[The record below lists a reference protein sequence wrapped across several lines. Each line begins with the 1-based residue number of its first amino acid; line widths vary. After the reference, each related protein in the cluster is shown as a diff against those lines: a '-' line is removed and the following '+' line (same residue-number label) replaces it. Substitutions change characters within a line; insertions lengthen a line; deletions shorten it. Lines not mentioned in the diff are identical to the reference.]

1 MHRGRRCLHSSS
13 SGWRTADTG
22 GVQEALDTRK
32 TQVVG
37 NGEGGGGGAFAVGG
51 DQVADVALI
60 EVVAQAPRTLR
71 ARSRG
76 TQVWWRHGVAKPQVS
91 SLCRVRVSG
100 K

>member
-1 MHRGRRCLHSSS
+1 
-13 SGWRTADTG
+13 
-22 GVQEALDTRK
+22 VQEALDTRK

-51 DQVADVALI
+51 DQVGDVALI

-76 TQVWWRHGVAKPQVS
+76 TYRVGERRGVVS
-91 SLCRVRVSG
+91 RRSAACAECE
-100 K
+100 